1 MSLLPIEA
9 TWAEKIQ
16 DCFLAFRGSGLMLSA
31 LDVELMEDWAQRQI
45 PLEVVVRGLRRAA
58 EASVWDARPDAPT
71 LRTLRACRRH
81 VEAEFRK
88 HQATALGRSTLEPP
102 LPAQAGASLSRHR
115 KLRKGLGELAQS
127 TPHFQKVVARLLQG
141 PLSEAPGSLEA
152 ALSRE
157 DRVYA
162 ALIRAFSFPERLALL
177 HQARELSQNTPAVS
191 WSARKMA
198 GRSHRA
204 AVLRRQLSLPS
215 LW

>member
-16 DCFLAFRGSGLMLSA
+16 DCFLAFRGSGLMLTA

-88 HQATALGRSTLEPP
+88 HQATALGRGSAEKP
-102 LPAQAGASLSRHR
+102 LPADAAGPLSRHR
-115 KLRKGLGELAQS
+115 KMLKGLGELAENH
-127 TPHFQKVVARLLQG
+127 PPFQQVVERLLRG
-141 PLSEAPGSLEA
+141 PLSVAPVSLEE

-162 ALIRAFSFPERLALL
+162 MLIRAFSFPDRLALL